1 MLKNIFTFLGFMVS
15 GNYEKII
22 EKMSKSSGVEIDE
35 IERRIEAKRA
45 KLSGLISKEGAA
57 QVIAAELGINF
68 DNEKL
73 KIEELLP
80 GMRKANVTGQIIN
93 LSPVRNFKNKA
104 GKEGKVANLVIA
116 DDTSNVK
123 VVLWDVHHIELIEKG
138 KLKEGSVI
146 EIINGSVRDGE
157 VHLGSFSELKPSTE
171 VFANLILNK
180 VTKEKNVF
188 DFKVGENVKVRAF
201 VVQTFEPKVFEKKD
215 GSGKGSLI
223 NIVIDDGSETIR
235 TVLFN
240 EAVSKIGLSDL
251 DDKEKV
257 LNQRE
262 DLLGKEMIFVGNVR
276 NNSFF
281 NTPEFVVDSVELLD
295 LDNLISGLERR

>member
-1 MLKNIFTFLGFMVS
+1 MVQ
-15 GNYEKII
+15 GNYDKII

-45 KLSGLISKEGAA
+45 KLSGLISKDGAA

-123 VVLWDVHHIELIEKG
+123 VVLWDVHHIELIENG

-201 VVQTFEPKVFEKKD
+201 VVQTFEPKIFEKKD
-215 GSGKGSLI
+215 GSGKGSLM

-251 DDKEKV
+251 EDKEKV

-262 DLLGKEMIFVGNVR
+262 DLLGKEMFFVGNVR

-281 NTPEFVVDSVELLD
+281 NTPEFVVDSVELID